1 MSFKNSLKYDI
12 IIKKKNYFWV
22 TTTILFHLR
31 KFWCGGVR
39 WCCNSFE
46 IFIPIHFPL
55 STSLSLAFNSFLILF
70 FFFRKIEPAAFEDI
84 THICPLYSFF
94 YEWTILEGS
103 SRLLKKRVSGIEYN
117 ATLLQTSIPKG
128 YILWAQSF
136 SYLVT
141 DKVNFSKIY
150 YYFILL
156 FSYR

>member
-1 MSFKNSLKYDI
+1 MSDYYYTISFAKVLMMLQQFWNFHTYSFPPLYLSPSTYSLL
-12 IIKKKNYFWV
+12 
-22 TTTILFHLR
+22 ILF
-31 KFWCGGVR
+31 
-39 WCCNSFE
+39 
-46 IFIPIHFPL
+46 
-55 STSLSLAFNSFLILF
+55 F

>member
-31 KFWCGGVR
+31 KFW

-94 YEWTILEGS
+94 LWMNNFGGEFSAT
-103 SRLLKKRVSGIEYN
+103 KKRVSGIEYN

>member
-1 MSFKNSLKYDI
+1 MSFKNSLKYDL

-55 STSLSLAFNSFLILF
+55 SI
-70 FFFRKIEPAAFEDI
+70 
-84 THICPLYSFF
+84 
-94 YEWTILEGS
+94 
-103 SRLLKKRVSGIEYN
+103 SRLLFSLDSFFLFLQKNRTCCFWRYYTYMSLVFFFLWMNNFGGEFSATKKRVSGIEYN

-136 SYLVT
+136 LYLVT